1 LANSHGKNG
10 GERITFLEDG
20 ERVYS
25 EERMKV
31 KILHSREGQ
40 YLNVIG
46 DNQYIKLTGEETG
59 GAYTLIEEINPPG
72 VGVPLHVHENE
83 DETFHVAEG
92 QVEFTLNGKP
102 VTASAGTTVYLPRR
116 VPHAFKV
123 VGQTPARVLVLLSP
137 SGLERMFRELAQL
150 PPGPPDMEKVV
161 AICARYGIRF
171 L

>member
-1 LANSHGKNG
+1 
-10 GERITFLEDG
+10 
-20 ERVYS
+20 
-25 EERMKV
+25 MKA
-31 KILHSREGQ
+31 KILRSREGQ
-40 YLNVIG
+40 YINVIG

-59 GAYTLIEEINPPG
+59 GAYALIEEINPPG

-83 DETFHVAEG
+83 DETFHVTEG

-102 VTASAGTTVYLPRR
+102 VVAGAGTTVYLPRR

-137 SGLERMFRELAQL
+137 PGLERMFRELAQL
-150 PPGPPDMEKVV
+150 PPGPPDMERVV
-161 AICARYGIRF
+161 ATCARYGVRF